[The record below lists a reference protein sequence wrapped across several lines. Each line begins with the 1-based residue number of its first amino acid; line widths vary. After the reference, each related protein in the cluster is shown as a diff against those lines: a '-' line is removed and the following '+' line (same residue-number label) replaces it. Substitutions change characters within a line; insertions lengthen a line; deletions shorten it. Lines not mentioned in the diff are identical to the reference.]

1 MHESPTKY
9 KTTDLSPTKGENNN
23 NNNNNNDLRE

>member
-23 NNNNNNDLRE
+23 NNNNNDLRE